1 MPIKYKGQERDALDQ
16 IKKILEEL
24 GNDSYVATAFK
35 GCVED
40 AERNI
45 ENDFAFSMKD
55 RYESEAKRN
64 CELVEQNTKLNRRVS
79 NLEDTIRELTRQID
93 IIQATNKEAYN
104 KLSSEYDLVRNS
116 VEEANER
123 REEAERLEKLY
134 EQEVIRLKA
143 KLYDLLVK
151 EE

>member
-55 RYESEAKRN
+55 RYESESKRN
-64 CELVEQNTKLNRRVS
+64 CELVEQITKLNRKNS
-79 NLEDTIRELTRQID
+79 DLEDTVKQLTRQID
-93 IIQATNKEAYN
+93 IIQATNEEAYN
-104 KLSSEYDLVRNS
+104 KLSAEYDRVWNS

-123 REEAERLEKLY
+123 REDAERLEKLY
-134 EQEVIRLKA
+134 EQEVYKLKA

-151 EE
+151 

>member
-1 MPIKYKGQERDALDQ
+1 MVSTKEQERKALEQ

-24 GNDSYVATAFK
+24 GNGSYVVTAFK

-55 RYESEAKRN
+55 RYESEANRN
-64 CELVEQNTKLNRRVS
+64 RELVEQNTKLNRRVS

-93 IIQATNKEAYN
+93 TIEATNEEAYN
-104 KLSSEYDLVRNS
+104 ELSAEYTQVWNS

-151 EE
+151 EN